1 MDYDSRD
8 MLVSSDFPLDKVVYM
23 DSGPVAVPTGS
34 IATIEVPH
42 NLPFRP
48 MVIGTWSLDANFST
62 SIDEGIPPYV
72 DPNAPY
78 LAMSSTPGFLRLTPR
93 NVTGSTLTFY
103 WRAYGFMPPNV
114 NEVAAF
120 TSAEADDFVMNTDY
134 NYSKLLDTGI
144 VNLSSGSVSVPHDL
158 GYRPQVEIWGESAV
172 SSSTLLKHTF
182 GMSSTSNASNRISVS
197 ESSLN
202 FIKGTAPTLEEVYYY
217 RIYADEQ

>member
-1 MDYDSRD
+1 MDSRD
-8 MLVSSDFPLDKVVYM
+8 FLLTTDFPLDKVVYM
-23 DSGPVAVPTGS
+23 DSGSVAVPTGS
-34 IATIEVPH
+34 IATTEVSH

-62 SIDEGIPPYV
+62 SIDEGIPQYA
-72 DPNAPY
+72 DLNAPY
-78 LAMSSTPGFLRLTPR
+78 LAMSSTPEFLRLTPY

-114 NEVAAF
+114 NEVATF

-134 NYSKLLDTGI
+134 SYSKLLDTGI
-144 VNLSSGSVSVPHDL
+144 VNLSSSSASVSHNL
-158 GYRPQVEIWGESAV
+158 GYRPQVEVWGASTI
-172 SSSTLLKHTF
+172 SSPVLVKHTF
-182 GMSSTSNASNRISVS
+182 GTSSTDNMSNRITVS

-202 FIKGTAPTLEEVYYY
+202 FIKGTAPTLEEAYYY